1 MEEHNREI
9 QQSFAQRMDGSFR
22 DVQHC
27 IQQHG
32 DKQRHMLSSY
42 SQAVG
47 KSAEV
52 SPSQRRGWAGTVY
65 CTCFKFTRL
74 MVTRFCVGTRNHET
88 LWCLYFLK
96 SSWCIF

>member
-1 MEEHNREI
+1 MEQHNREI
-9 QQSFAQRMDGSFR
+9 QQSFAQRVDGSFR
-22 DVQHC
+22 DVQRC

-52 SPSQRRGWAGTVY
+52 SQRRGWRAGTVY
-65 CTCFKFTRL
+65 CSRFKFTRL
-74 MVTRFCVGTRNHET
+74 MVT
-88 LWCLYFLK
+88 LCLYCLYSVWFLVCSEVK
-96 SSWCIF
+96 Y